1 MSRETPR
8 RWSTDSASSS
18 LKKQKTDEKG
28 KDCVSASSDPLS
40 DMLNEVQGD
49 LKGVAKNMGKMAA
62 AMERKTAIQ
71 EQFYLVVRLGL
82 IGPFTSIRDTE

>member
-1 MSRETPR
+1 
-8 RWSTDSASSS
+8 
-18 LKKQKTDEKG
+18 
-28 KDCVSASSDPLS
+28 
-40 DMLNEVQGD
+40 MLNEVQGD